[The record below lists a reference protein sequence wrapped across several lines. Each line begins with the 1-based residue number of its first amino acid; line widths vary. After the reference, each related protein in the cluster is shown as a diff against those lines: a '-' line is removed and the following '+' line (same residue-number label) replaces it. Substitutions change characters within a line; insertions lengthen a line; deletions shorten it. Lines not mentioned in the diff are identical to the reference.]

1 MTRPTQGNGYL
12 ADLKRAIRAELEA
25 DGCTQVDLARY
36 LGLSTKHVSQVL
48 TGKAGGRFETVARM
62 AVAVGLEPQFTRDG
76 ER

>member
-1 MTRPTQGNGYL
+1 VTRPTEGTGYL
-12 ADLKRAIRAELEA
+12 ADLKRAIRAELKA

-48 TGKAGGRFETVARM
+48 TGNVAGRFEVVARM
-62 AVAVGLEPQFTRDG
+62 AAAVGLEPQFTRDG